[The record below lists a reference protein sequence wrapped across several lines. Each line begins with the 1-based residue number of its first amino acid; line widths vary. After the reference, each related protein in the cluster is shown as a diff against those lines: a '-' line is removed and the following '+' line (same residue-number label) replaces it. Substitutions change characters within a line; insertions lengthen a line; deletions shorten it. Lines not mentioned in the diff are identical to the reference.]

1 MRKERKEKV
10 NVKTMRP
17 MDLGPIE
24 TSSRKKR
31 MAGDKGTTQP
41 IQKDWFELVW
51 VDSQVREY
59 CYI

>member
-41 IQKDWFELVW
+41 IQKD
-51 VDSQVREY
+51 
-59 CYI
+59 